1 MRQIETITSMKRCP
15 FCGSRLVRR
24 FDHNPRRLV
33 SQDGEYWVR
42 EHVQRCSNKDCKG
55 FKTSFRSE
63 ELQRV
68 VIPRKIFS
76 LGVLISIGTSRYEEH
91 KTYDEIIDSLAKKG
105 IKISKGEVFNLCQT
119 FESLIKGWHDERVAG
134 IRAKLKE
141 YVMSVDGTYSY
152 KDKTL
157 YIFRDYASGLVLYAA
172 LARDDKE
179 SVRPLFER
187 VIELYGKPTGVISD
201 MQPAFIELAK
211 ELLPGV
217 PHQYCQYHFLNNAG
231 EFMEDD
237 YRELGKR
244 MKQKGASATVE
255 RIENEIDKSVEEK
268 EDCEVPGEEK
278 GDECVKE
285 GNNPHDHGLEK
296 STLMQLTII
305 QLLCVA
311 LKVRSDLFPFELYY
325 VTVYDRYK
333 AVMAVIRRCMEEYPA
348 NDWYKQALCD
358 LERILASVIN
368 DDVIKNRVKR
378 LKYDYGV
385 FSRLRTIRRNEDKQS
400 KEGVER
406 RMKRFLAFIE
416 SKTKSD
422 PRYKSLADQIKRC
435 WCGLFHTYE
444 DARLPRTNND
454 MEGLIKEQRR
464 KWRRMTG
471 NTNVDEWI
479 VYHAPTGIYL
489 FNLIGASP
497 PLEKLGFS
505 TDLREI
511 LSSVRYETYRN
522 CVNEYEE
529 RRNKDRI
536 RKRANRNIDE
546 LLKSVLEKSKNVVS
560 AG

>member
-1 MRQIETITSMKRCP
+1 MITIST
-15 FCGSRLVRR
+15 L
-24 FDHNPRRLV
+24 
-33 SQDGEYWVR
+33 
-42 EHVQRCSNKDCKG
+42 
-55 FKTSFRSE
+55 
-63 ELQRV
+63 
-68 VIPRKIFS
+68 
-76 LGVLISIGTSRYEEH
+76 RYGEH
-91 KTYDEIIDSLAKKG
+91 KTYNEIIDSLAKKG

-119 FESLIKGWHDERVAG
+119 FESLIKGWHDERVAE

-141 YVMSVDGTYSY
+141 YVLSIDGTYSY

-157 YIFRDYASGLVLYAA
+157 YIFRDYTSGLVLYAA
-172 LARDDKE
+172 LSRDDKE
-179 SVRPLFER
+179 SVRLSFER
-187 VIELYGKPTGVISD
+187 VIELYGKPIAVITD
-201 MQPAFIELAK
+201 MQSAFIELVK
-211 ELLPGV
+211 QLLPGV
-217 PHQYCQYHFLNNAG
+217 PHQYCQYHFLKNTG

-244 MKQKGASATVE
+244 MKQKGASSKLE
-255 RIENEIDKSVEEK
+255 RIENEIVKSVEEK
-268 EDCEVPGEEK
+268 GDCEVQDEEK
-278 GDECVKE
+278 GDECVRE
-285 GNNPHDHGLEK
+285 ENNLHDHGHERN
-296 STLMQLTII
+296 TLMQLMII

-325 VTVYDRYK
+325 VKVYDRYK
-333 AVMAVIRRCMEEYPA
+333 AVRAVIRKCIKEYLA
-348 NDWYKQALCD
+348 DDWYKQALCN

-368 DDVIKNRVKR
+368 DEVIKNRVKR

-385 FSRLRTIRRNEDKQS
+385 FSRLRTILRNEDKQP

-416 SKTKSD
+416 SKAKSD
-422 PRYKSLADQIKRC
+422 SRYKSLADQIKRY

-444 DARLPRTNND
+444 DARIPRTNND

-479 VYHAPTGIYL
+479 VYHLPTGIYL

-505 TDLREI
+505 TDLFEI
-511 LSSVRYETYRN
+511 LSSVRYETYKN

-536 RKRANRNIDE
+536 RKRANRNIDD
-546 LLKSVLEKSKNVVS
+546 LLKSVLEKNKIVISV
-560 AG
+560 G